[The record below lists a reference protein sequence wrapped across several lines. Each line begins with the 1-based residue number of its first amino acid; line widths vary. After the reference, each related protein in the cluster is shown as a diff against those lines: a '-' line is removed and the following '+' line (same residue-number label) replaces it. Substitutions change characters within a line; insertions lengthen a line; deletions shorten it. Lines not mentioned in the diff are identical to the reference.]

1 MHRWVR
7 CCKKHNLSRPL
18 CYSTSKSILDNP
30 SSMGFHGMSF
40 FLASSPIWPREWPLL
55 LYVCVCIRADEREP
69 RNGKRLFISKEKGGA
84 HWHSLCTKLK
94 SKRWMHFSRL
104 DGEECSTSILAGN
117 YVTYFHAC
125 VSTNRHKW
133 IYHVARLI
141 KLQLQQQ
148 SQLREKEK
156 N

>member
-18 CYSTSKSILDNP
+18 YLKIDLGKPIQHGFPWNVLFLGILSYLTKRMAAPFICMCMYSRRWK
-30 SSMGFHGMSF
+30 
-40 FLASSPIWPREWPLL
+40 
-55 LYVCVCIRADEREP
+55 RATQWKKAFYQQGER
-69 RNGKRLFISKEKGGA
+69 